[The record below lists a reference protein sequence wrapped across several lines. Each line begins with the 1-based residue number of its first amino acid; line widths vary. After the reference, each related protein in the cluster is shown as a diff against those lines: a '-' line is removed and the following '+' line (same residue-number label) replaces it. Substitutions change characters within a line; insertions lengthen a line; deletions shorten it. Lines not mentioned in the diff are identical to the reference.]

1 MTEASRRDV
10 LPFRQ
15 ILESLRR
22 IYFTIKKLTEGCRRD
37 VLPFCKVTEGR
48 RKDVWAFCKLTE
60 GCRKDVLPFCKVTEG
75 RRKMFEHSVKL
86 QKVVAKMF
94 DLSVRKKGRKIKSP
108 ASFFLLSEGFS
119 LRF

>member
-48 RKDVWAFCKLTE
+48 RKDVWAFCK
-60 GCRKDVLPFCKVTEG
+60 
-75 RRKMFEHSVKL
+75 
-86 QKVVAKMF
+86 
-94 DLSVRKKGRKIKSP
+94 KKGTENKNPPHLFSFERGIFVEVLKLFYQLFKIIAVAAFSV
-108 ASFFLLSEGFS
+108 FFG
-119 LRF
+119 RF